1 MTLERYANIVIAR
14 SLLNVGTQCRRIV
27 LAPEISVP
35 YPESITP
42 DLDTA
47 SHETDLF
54 MGELVVGRPALQV
67 RTAISI
73 PLDMV
78 SVMSLLY
85 RAVPGSGLDRWLI
98 AARRALPRQL
108 QEDLD
113 VLHGFSGRLL
123 YYMEEPIMRFDP
135 LREDRLPASIDD
147 LLWFL
152 GELPAQDYR
161 EMAIGALDRVHQ
173 DLGTGLAAPS
183 LDEENAWYRY
193 VEPGLTTADAA
204 DVVHLIR
211 DPDQLKWRTM
221 RLIRGVWDAVY
232 RDEYEQRR
240 GELEEAERIARVE
253 ASRGFGLAFAELT
266 GNRLPSTLAAGLN
279 QVASVTFCPS
289 AHIGAFVSYIS
300 YPPDLVVFFSAQNVV
315 AAGAGLGLPEVELE
329 SFRAD
334 PESGVA
340 IPALT
345 GDDLLEML
353 RALGD
358 ANRLRIIDLLSSGQ
372 LYAQEIVGRL
382 GIAQSAVSR
391 HLSQLERAGLI
402 QVEPRRGMKYY
413 AIDRER
419 VEALA
424 ETLRARVR

>member
-1 MTLERYANIVIAR
+1 
-14 SLLNVGTQCRRIV
+14 
-27 LAPEISVP
+27 
-35 YPESITP
+35 
-42 DLDTA
+42 
-47 SHETDLF
+47 

-67 RTAISI
+67 RAAVSI

-123 YYMEEPIMRFDP
+123 YYMEEPIMRFEP
-135 LREDRLPASIDD
+135 LRPDRLDASIDE
-147 LLWFL
+147 LLDFL
-152 GELPAQDYR
+152 DELDPEAYR
-161 EMAIGALDRVHQ
+161 EMAIRAFDRVHQ
-173 DLGTGLAAPS
+173 DLGTGLVSPS
-183 LDEENAWYRY
+183 LDEESAWFRY
-193 VEPGLTTADAA
+193 VEPGLTTADA
-204 DVVHLIR
+204 DPVVRMIL
-211 DPDQLKWRTM
+211 DPLELKVRTI
-221 RLIRGVWDAVY
+221 RLIQGIWDTVY
-232 RDEYEQRR
+232 RDEFQKRR
-240 GELEEAERIARVE
+240 GELDEAVRIAHSE

-289 AHIGAFVSYIS
+289 AHIGAFVSFVS
-300 YPPDLVVFFSAQNVV
+300 YPPDLVIFFSAQNVIGMD
-315 AAGAGLGLPEVELE
+315 GAKDEADTEL
-329 SFRAD
+329 D
-334 PESGVA
+334 PVDTSRELTRVSD
-340 IPALT
+340 ALT
-345 GDDLLEML
+345 GDDLLEAL

-358 ANRLRIIDLLSSGQ
+358 ANRLRILDLLGGGQ

-391 HLSQLERAGLI
+391 HLSQLERAGLV

-413 AIDRER
+413 AIDRARLES
-419 VEALA
+419 LA
-424 ETLRARVR
+424 DTLRQRAA

>member
-1 MTLERYANIVIAR
+1 
-14 SLLNVGTQCRRIV
+14 
-27 LAPEISVP
+27 
-35 YPESITP
+35 
-42 DLDTA
+42 
-47 SHETDLF
+47 

-67 RTAISI
+67 KTAVSI

-98 AARRALPRQL
+98 TARRALPRQL

-113 VLHGFSGRLL
+113 LLHGFSGRLL
-123 YYMEEPIMRFDP
+123 DFMEEPIMRFEP
-135 LREDRLPASIDD
+135 LRADRVNATIDD

-152 GELPAQDYR
+152 GELDAEEFR
-161 EMAIGALDRVHQ
+161 HMAIRALDRVHQ

-183 LDEENAWYRY
+183 LAEEGAWFRY
-193 VEPGLTTADAA
+193 VEPGLTTADAQ
-204 DVVHLIR
+204 DVVSLIR
-211 DPDQLKWRTM
+211 DAESLKWRTI
-221 RLIRGVWDAVY
+221 RLIRGVWETVY

-240 GELEEAERIARVE
+240 PELEEAERIARVE
-253 ASRGFGLAFAELT
+253 ANRGFGMAFAELT

-289 AHIGAFVSYIS
+289 AHIGAFVSYVS
-300 YPPDLVVFFSAQNVV
+300 YPPDLVVFFSAQNVLAADGV
-315 AAGAGLGLPEVELE
+315 AGPVALEPET
-329 SFRAD
+329 FQPD
-334 PESGVA
+334 PESEVTVE
-340 IPALT
+340 ILS

-413 AIDRER
+413 AIDRNR

-424 ETLRARVR
+424 NTLRARIS

>member
-1 MTLERYANIVIAR
+1 MD
-14 SLLNVGTQCRRIV
+14 CC
-27 LAPEISVP
+27 
-35 YPESITP
+35 
-42 DLDTA
+42 
-47 SHETDLF
+47 
-54 MGELVVGRPALQV
+54 MGELVIGRPALQV
-67 RTAISI
+67 RTAVSI

-98 AARRALPRQL
+98 EARRALPRQL

-113 VLHGFSGRLL
+113 LLHGFSGRLL
-123 YYMEEPIMRFDP
+123 YYMEEPVMRFEP
-135 LREDRLPASIDD
+135 LRPGRVNASVDE

-152 GELPAQDYR
+152 GELEADAYR
-161 EMAIGALDRVHQ
+161 QMAIRALDRVHQ

-183 LDEENAWYRY
+183 LGEESAWYRY
-193 VEPGLTTADAA
+193 VEPGLTTADAQE
-204 DVVHLIR
+204 VVTLIR
-211 DPDQLKWRTM
+211 DPESLKWRTM

-240 GELEEAERIARVE
+240 PELEEAERIARIE
-253 ASRGFGLAFAELT
+253 AGRGFGMAFAELT

-289 AHIGAFVSYIS
+289 AHIGAFVSYVS
-300 YPPDLVVFFSAQNVV
+300 YPPDLVIFFSAQNVLAGGIEAV
-315 AAGAGLGLPEVELE
+315 NAAGAESTFEPDPDTGVPIELL
-329 SFRAD
+329 S
-334 PESGVA
+334 
-340 IPALT
+340 

-413 AIDRER
+413 AIDRKR

-424 ETLRARVR
+424 STLRARVN

>member
-1 MTLERYANIVIAR
+1 MATPATLDCFLSHFFR
-14 SLLNVGTQCRRIV
+14 S
-27 LAPEISVP
+27 AAAASYEM
-35 YPESITP
+35 
-42 DLDTA
+42 DLC
-47 SHETDLF
+47 

-67 RTAISI
+67 KSAVSI

-98 AARRALPRQL
+98 AARRLLPYQL

-113 VLHGFSGRLL
+113 LLHGFSGRLL
-123 YYMEEPIMRFDP
+123 YYMEEPIMRFEP
-135 LREDRLPASIDD
+135 LREDRVGASVDE

-152 GELPAQDYR
+152 GELDPVEYR
-161 EMAIGALDRVHQ
+161 KMAVRALDRVHH

-183 LDEENAWYRY
+183 PDEEAAWFRY
-193 VEPGLTTADAA
+193 VEPGLTTASA
-204 DVVHLIR
+204 DEVVDLIR
-211 DPDQLKWRTM
+211 HPELLKDRTM
-221 RLIRGVWDAVY
+221 RLIRGVWDTVY
-232 RDEYEQRR
+232 REEYELRR
-240 GELEEAERIARVE
+240 PELDEAERIAKIE
-253 ASRGFGLAFAELT
+253 ASRGFGMAFAELT

-300 YPPDLVVFFSAQNVV
+300 YAPDLVVFFSAQNVV
-315 AAGAGLGLPEVELE
+315 GSVEPDRLTAVGQAVAAEPSAGGSPTEL
-329 SFRAD
+329 A
-334 PESGVA
+334 
-340 IPALT
+340 
-345 GDDLLEML
+345 GDELLELL

-413 AIDRER
+413 AIDRDR
-419 VEALA
+419 VEAMA
-424 ETLRARVR
+424 ETLRSRVR